1 MISCERILRVIKVL
15 LLIALVLPVTS
26 ESVTEEPNTGTEAA
40 ADPFSPSATHS
51 PGTEAVEGGD
61 IIHDTTPDTRV
72 GHSTEGAAETED
84 KALATIN
91 TETNNE
97 STTLQNFPEER
108 TSTSQQP
115 LTTAGPPPEVAT
127 RIVGKPRDTE
137 NPDDKSILEEQQRIF
152 TYDYRSLR
160 QWGLICAL
168 LLCIIGFLVL
178 LCGRFRGFSC
188 RRRQKRRY
196 NISGL

>member
-115 LTTAGPPPEVAT
+115 LTTAGPPP
-127 RIVGKPRDTE
+127 
-137 NPDDKSILEEQQRIF
+137 DKSILEEQQRIF